1 MHKSRAQF
9 FKLGSQ
15 LLQQRLS
22 CRFECSASGDGKD
35 GGGRIGGF
43 CSGGEEGGVVGET
56 EIGVMPDENAG
67 RGSGKG
73 GRGRGGRKEMGTT
86 EGMRRRD
93 VVGGR
98 GVEVGEGWSCGG
110 EGGEG

>member
-1 MHKSRAQF
+1 
-9 FKLGSQ
+9 
-15 LLQQRLS
+15 
-22 CRFECSASGDGKD
+22 
-35 GGGRIGGF
+35 
-43 CSGGEEGGVVGET
+43 
-56 EIGVMPDENAG
+56 MPDENAG

-110 EGGEG
+110 EGGEGKGTGGKDGGDEGGVGIHFWEGVSEEVGGEWDRWEGARKRSEIERND